1 MSIDDV
7 LLSENEAARL
17 EALYQY
23 KILDSLPE
31 EAFDDITRLAAYI
44 CDTPIA
50 LISLVD
56 AQRQW
61 FKSKVGTDITEN
73 PLNTGFCPFVIQKG
87 DRLIIPD
94 TLADEQYATNPV
106 VVSNPSVRF
115 YAGVPLTTA
124 LGHILGTICVIDYV
138 PRELSPKQFDA
149 LQALSRQVMTQI
161 EWRHSLIELSLTS
174 AERQQAQ
181 EELQKANDQLEI
193 RVENRTVELNNALE
207 RLQGEITERQRTEE
221 ILREDAECLSA
232 IVATQY
238 DIATAE
244 LNLNKVMN
252 LIARRTQN
260 LTCASGAAIELVE
273 GDEMVYHV
281 TSGTVA
287 NYIGL
292 RLKIA
297 TSLSG
302 YCVRTS
308 EILLCNDA
316 LLDPRV
322 DIVACRRVGV
332 RSMIVVPLHHDCR
345 VVGVLKVVSPSAH
358 SFGERDVQTLQ
369 LMAGLIGAAILHT
382 SEFEAKQ
389 VQINERQQAESA
401 LQLAHNELESRVS
414 ERTKELKVANVLL
427 QAEIFERRQAE
438 EALRHSEERY
448 RSLMLATTQIIWTNS
463 ADGRMIGE
471 QPSWSAFTGQTYEE
485 YQNFGWSAA
494 IHPDDVE
501 QTIACWNRAV
511 LTQSLCEMEHRVCRH
526 DGEYRYFSVRAAP
539 VLNADGSIREWA
551 GAHTDITERKRAE
564 EALRQSEQRLA
575 WHSRHDGLTGL
586 VNRWEF
592 EQRLKLALSSA
603 KTDNQQHSLCY
614 LDLDQFKIVNDTC
627 GHAAGDE
634 LLRQV
639 TALLKKQVR
648 SSDTLARL
656 GGDEFGLLL
665 NQCPLVQ
672 SLRIANVLRQSLQEF
687 RFVWQ
692 DKTFTIGVSIGLV
705 AINADTLDLSSV
717 LSAADMACYAA
728 KNAGRN
734 RVHLYQADDQ
744 DLAIGHGQMQW
755 ISRLTKALQ
764 SNSFCLYYQPI
775 VPLALAQ
782 SKGKHYEILL
792 RLVDET
798 GLLVPPM
805 AFIPAAERYNLM
817 HLIDRWVIST
827 FFASL
832 DQHCQEAGQCC
843 LELGCSSMYAINLS
857 GASINDD
864 SFIDFLHQQF
874 TLYSIP
880 PQVICFEI
888 TETVAIT
895 NLGKAGELISKLKQL
910 GCSFAL
916 DDFGSGMSSFAYLK
930 NLPVDYLKID
940 GEFIKDIVDD
950 PTDLALTQAINQ
962 VGHAMGIQTIAEFVE
977 NDTILEKIRELG
989 VNYAQGYGIAKP
1001 QPLQFNGST
1010 VALA

>member
-1 MSIDDV
+1 MSLNAPLPD
-7 LLSENEAARL
+7 NEAARL
-17 EALYQY
+17 KALYECR
-23 KILDSLPE
+23 ILDTPQDK
-31 EAFDDITRLAAYI
+31 AFDDLSRIAADI
-44 CDTPIA
+44 CGTPIA
-50 LISLVD
+50 LITLVD
-56 AQRQW
+56 TERQW
-61 FKSKVGTDITEN
+61 FKSKVGADITAS
-73 PLNTGFCPFVIQKG
+73 PLTTGFCPFVIQKG
-87 DRLIIPD
+87 DSLIIPD

-106 VVSNPSVRF
+106 VVSNPYIRF
-115 YAGVPLTTA
+115 YAGVPLTTS

-138 PRELSPKQFDA
+138 PRELSPKQIEA

-161 EWRHSLIELSLTS
+161 ELRHSLIELSRNS
-174 AERQQAQ
+174 AELKQAQ
-181 EELQKANDQLEI
+181 SELQKANDELEL
-193 RVENRTVELNNALE
+193 RVENRTVELRNALE
-207 RLQGEITERQRTEE
+207 RLQSEIIERQRTEE
-221 ILREDAECLSA
+221 ILREDTECLSA
-232 IVATQY
+232 IIATQY
-238 DIATAE
+238 DIAVAE

-252 LIARRTQN
+252 LIVERTQN
-260 LTCASGAAIELVE
+260 LTGASGAAIELVE

-287 NYIGL
+287 AYVGL

-302 YCVRTS
+302 HCVRTG
-308 EILLCNDA
+308 EILRCNDA
-316 LLDPRV
+316 ELDPRV
-322 DIVACRRVGV
+322 DIVACRRVGA
-332 RSMIVVPLHHDCR
+332 RSMILVPLHHDCT
-345 VVGVLKVVSPSAH
+345 VVGVLKVVSPQADT
-358 SFGERDVQTLQ
+358 FGERDVQTLQ
-369 LMAGLIGAAILHT
+369 LMAGLIGAAIRHT

-414 ERTKELKVANVLL
+414 ERTKELEVANVLL

-448 RSLMLATTQIIWTNS
+448 RSLILASTQITWTSS
-463 ADGRMIGE
+463 ANGRMTGE
-471 QPSWSAFTGQTYEE
+471 QLSWSAFTGQTYEE

-501 QTIACWNRAV
+501 HTLASWNRAV
-511 LTQSLCEMEHRVCRH
+511 STQSLCEMEHRLRRH

-539 VLNADGSIREWA
+539 VLNADGSIREWV
-551 GAHTDITERKRAE
+551 GAHTDITERKQAE
-564 EALRQSEQRLA
+564 EALRESEKRLA
-575 WHSRHDGLTGL
+575 WQSRHDVLTGL

-592 EQRLKLALSSA
+592 EQRLEQALTSA
-603 KTDNQQHSLCY
+603 KTHNQQHSLCF

-639 TALLKKQVR
+639 TALLQKQVR
-648 SSDTLARL
+648 ATDTLARL

-665 NQCPLVQ
+665 NKCPLIQ
-672 SLRIANVLRQSLQEF
+672 SMRIANALRQSLQEF
-687 RFVWQ
+687 RFGWQ

-705 AINADTLDLSSV
+705 AIDADALNLSSV
-717 LSAADMACYAA
+717 LSAADAACYAA

-734 RVHLYQADDQ
+734 RVHLYEADDQ
-744 DLAIGHGQMQW
+744 ELAIGHGQMRW

-764 SNSFCLYYQPI
+764 DNSFCLYYQPI
-775 VPLALAQ
+775 VPLAQAQ
-782 SKGKHYEILL
+782 SKGEHYEILL
-792 RLVDET
+792 RLQDET
-798 GLLVPPM
+798 GKLVPPM

-817 HLIDRWVIST
+817 HIIDRWVIST

-832 DQHCQEAGQCC
+832 SQHYQEAWQCC
-843 LELGCSSMYAINLS
+843 KEPGCSSMYTINLS

-864 SFIDFLHQQF
+864 SFVDFLDQQF
-874 TLYSIP
+874 TLYSVP

-888 TETVAIT
+888 TETLAIT
-895 NLGKAGELISKLKQL
+895 NLSKAGNLIRQLKHI

-950 PTDLALTQAINQ
+950 PTDLALTKAINQ

-977 NDTILEKIRELG
+977 NDSILEKITALG
-989 VNYAQGYGIAKP
+989 VDYAQGYGIAKP
-1001 QPLQFNGST
+1001 QPLQFNS
-1010 VALA
+1010 